1 MLVNCFSFS
10 HSLCER
16 HWTVGPDR
24 CAVPLVRCVMF
35 YTGPECPISQC
46 PVLSF
51 TVFTFILHLFFLQL
65 SVFFPFFVNTD
76 CNNLGFLLIFLLPC
90 CHCSIYRIIIDILSQ
105 VIMNFISFLNSSS
118 VNLIESNMKCVNLK
132 TFSGKCGQGAKN

>member
-1 MLVNCFSFS
+1 MPVICFSFS
-10 HSLCER
+10 HSLCKR
-16 HWTVGPDR
+16 HWTVGQ
-24 CAVPLVRCVMF
+24 VRCVMF

-76 CNNLGFLLIFLLPC
+76 CNNLGFPLIFLLPC

-118 VNLIESNMKCVNLK
+118 VNCIESNMKCVNLK

>member
-76 CNNLGFLLIFLLPC
+76 CNNLGFPLIFLLPC

-118 VNLIESNMKCVNLK
+118 VNRIESNMKCVNLK